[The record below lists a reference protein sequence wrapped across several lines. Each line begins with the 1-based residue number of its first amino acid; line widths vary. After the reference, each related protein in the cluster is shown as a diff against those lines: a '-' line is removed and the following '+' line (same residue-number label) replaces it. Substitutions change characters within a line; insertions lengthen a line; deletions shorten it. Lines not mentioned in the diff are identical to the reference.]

1 MNSAQTSKAVMRLA
15 AVVLSLAALCLATGC
30 DKIPGTQA
38 YKRRTSME
46 GAEAAVAYNLVD
58 PSSAQFRNVSITN
71 DFACG
76 EVNGKNRMGA
86 YAGFLRFTASRDKG
100 KWTATLDPQFDEE
113 RYKQVQ
119 QECKLAGSTHNAAL
133 AETSCRESME
143 MTVKQIPQFGFDQSW
158 DMLCKP
164 KSR

>member
-1 MNSAQTSKAVMRLA
+1 MDRSSIGGHALG
-15 AVVLSLAALCLATGC
+15 VLLLFTATAC
-30 DKIPGTQA
+30 DKIPGTEA
-38 YKRRTSME
+38 YKHRTSIE
-46 GAEAAVAYNLVD
+46 GAQAAASYKLID
-58 PSSAQFRNVSITN
+58 PSSAQFRNVSVTN

-100 KWTATLDPQFDEE
+100 KWTATLDPQFDQE

-119 QECKLAGSTHNAAL
+119 QECKLAGSTHNALL

-143 MTVKQIPQFGFDQSW
+143 MTVQQIPQIGFDQTW

-164 KSR
+164 KAQP